1 MKFGQ
6 IIEYKKRN
14 FSFKNHAENEEG
26 LLVPDHFF
34 LKKEK
39 ALYEVK
45 VTGL

>member
-1 MKFGQ
+1 MKLGQ
-6 IIEYKKRN
+6 IIEYSKRN

-26 LLVPDHFF
+26 LLIPDLFF

-39 ALYEVK
+39 SLYEVK